1 MVILIGEALE
11 IVEHSGDDAEVGMSA
26 GLEYTYLPI
35 EAAEHLG
42 DTLVLLP
49 QFIQELR
56 HDASFTGIPQIAVD
70 LSLMLPRLGVSHKPE
85 APASQGHRVKEQ
97 VTNV

>member
-1 MVILIGEALE
+1 MMILIGEALE

-26 GLEYTYLPI
+26 GLEYPHLPI
-35 EAAEHLG
+35 KAAEHLG

-56 HDASFTGIPQIAVD
+56 HDASFTGT
-70 LSLMLPRLGVSHKPE
+70 PR
-85 APASQGHRVKEQ
+85 
-97 VTNV
+97 